1 LTLVRGN
8 EAEMREALQE
18 FDALGANAAAEIAR
32 ARLKAAGARDIQR
45 GPHARTATD
54 PLGLTARQREVYE
67 LLTQGLS
74 NAAIAAKLH
83 RSERTIEN
91 HVADLFGKLNVR
103 SRSELIARASSA
115 TPLKSIGTATH
126 SKK

>member
-1 LTLVRGN
+1 
-8 EAEMREALQE
+8 
-18 FDALGANAAAEIAR
+18 
-32 ARLKAAGARDIQR
+32 
-45 GPHARTATD
+45 
-54 PLGLTARQREVYE
+54 LGLTARQREVYE

-115 TPLKSIGTATH
+115 TPLKSIGAATPP
-126 SKK
+126 KK